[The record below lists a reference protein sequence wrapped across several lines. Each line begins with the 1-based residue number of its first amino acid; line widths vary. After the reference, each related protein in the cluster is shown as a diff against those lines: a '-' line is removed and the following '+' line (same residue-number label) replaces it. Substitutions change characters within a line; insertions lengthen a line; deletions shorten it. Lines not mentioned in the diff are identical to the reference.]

1 MKTLPKLFLFLTFA
15 VFFVPLFARVPKDI
29 KLCAKDYLQS
39 PNNTDNV
46 RKAFYMLYDNGG
58 KELFDPTESE
68 NTEFL
73 FLCLRGLAK
82 DADKHRFSLRYQ
94 FQLSQILNLIFNCV
108 DTSESQ
114 KVKLSREHILVL
126 FDALKANMFL
136 MQGGDIELARY
147 IEYVSGTSVLYC
159 EKSKEGFLDKTKK
172 AELVEKWRAKFLEAK
187 DCDGKDASLPLDKDR
202 QAVAYKLFKKA
213 CSTYEIYYEGGV
225 CLDGGSLPITITN
238 HVRTYTLLIK
248 AHNKLNKDGCN
259 YEVFSNSNNYYAS
272 AELHFA
278 RNEKQAKPNFDFSEI
293 ERILNTRA
301 LDNVSRNNLINF
313 IKKSN
318 DSKQI
323 ENIKRLFFG
332 GNAPSK

>member
-58 KELFDPTESE
+58 NELFEPTESE

-147 IEYVSGTSVLYC
+147 VEYVSGTSVSYC
-159 EKSKEGFLDKTKK
+159 EKSKAGFLDGAKK
-172 AELVEKWRAKFLEAK
+172 AELVEKWRAKFLETKDYNNPPLPTAK
-187 DCDGKDASLPLDKDR
+187 AKEP
-202 QAVAYKLFKKA
+202 VAFEVFKKA
-213 CSTYEIYYEGGV
+213 CNTYKIYYEGGV

-248 AHNKLNKDGCN
+248 AHNKLNQDGCN
-259 YEVFSNSNNYYAS
+259 FEVFSNSDNYLAS

-278 RNEKQAKPNFDFSEI
+278 GNEKQIKPNLDFLEI
-293 ERILNTRA
+293 ERILSTRA